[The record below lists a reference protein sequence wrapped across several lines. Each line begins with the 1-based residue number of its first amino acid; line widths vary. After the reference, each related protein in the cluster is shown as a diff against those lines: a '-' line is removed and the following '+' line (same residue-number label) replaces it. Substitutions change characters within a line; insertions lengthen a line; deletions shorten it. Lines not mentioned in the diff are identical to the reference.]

1 MLKPKASTSRLPA
14 AASNA
19 DVKMEGS
26 EEAKAP
32 ASGVDAVA
40 GLPSATRATTA
51 TKPNTIEQKLD
62 RAHAVKR
69 RKAFKEPNPLSVKK
83 KKPNMTAAKKT
94 KTTTTSNTAKKAKEG
109 GKSEQ
114 EKSAAGPAPPVN
126 DPTTGKSRKQGDG
139 TSKKALKRKAKKA
152 AAAQSAGQSGPETAP
167 AAAAPKVDA
176 AAS

>member
-14 AASNA
+14 AASNTE
-19 DVKMEGS
+19 VNMEGS

-40 GLPSATRATTA
+40 GLPAATRATTA

-94 KTTTTSNTAKKAKEG
+94 KTTPPNTTKKPQKEG
-109 GKSEQ
+109 GKSVQ
-114 EKSAAGPAPPVN
+114 EKSTAPPPPAN
-126 DPTTGKSRKQGDG
+126 DPTTGTPRQQGDG
-139 TSKKALKRKAKKA
+139 TSKKALKRKAKK

-167 AAAAPKVDA
+167 AAAAPKVNA
-176 AAS
+176 PAS